1 MLSKVELIHYVTCK
15 FTLYMPII
23 SFRHAGL
30 EDFYVRNRASGIRPE
45 HRKRLARQLYVLDRM
60 TALTDIPRS
69 WNLHRLLGQAK
80 GRWSISVNKNWRL
93 TFEWQQGN
101 VSVLD
106 YEDYH

>member
-1 MLSKVELIHYVTCK
+1 MLGSVQPFLFVTCK
-15 FTLYMPII
+15 FTLYKPITYL
-23 SFRHAGL
+23 RHAGL
-30 EDFYVRNRASGIRPE
+30 EDFYLRNRAAGIRPE

-60 TALTDIPRS
+60 TALTDIPRG
-69 WNLHRLLGQAK
+69 WKLHQLLGQAT
-80 GRWSISVNKNWRL
+80 GRWSISVNRNWRL